1 MLPLSFLFE
10 VLVNQ
15 MGYSQ
20 STARSSSASRT
31 HRTTAPLKLRKGAG
45 RHYLVQ
51 SNLDQGTELT
61 LVKVHGSWA
70 HVYVHKIY
78 GWVPNIYLEPI
89 PAEFDEPVATQSDDD
104 HDERTLSR
112 YSLVETTHSTTATLN
127 LRKGSGTGYPV
138 LMVIDQGAKVRLLL
152 QQGLWSQIQ
161 CGKLHGWVPSMYLHE
176 LPARPAKGGL
186 MAVPNQRALT
196 TIGLNARRGPGDHYG
211 LARIL
216 QADTAVVIVARQG
229 AWRQIDRDGEQMW
242 IPASQLRTVY

>member
-1 MLPLSFLFE
+1 MR
-10 VLVNQ
+10 Q
-15 MGYSQ
+15 MGYLQ
-20 STARSSSASRT
+20 STASSSPVSRT
-31 HRTTAPLKLRKGAG
+31 HRTTATLKLRKGAG

-51 SNLDQGTELT
+51 STLPPSTELV
-61 LVKVHGSWA
+61 LVEVQGSWA
-70 HVYVHKIY
+70 HVYVQAIY

-89 PAEFDEPVATQSDDD
+89 PAVFDEPIVSGGHEPHEPTE
-104 HDERTLSR
+104 ERALSR
-112 YSLVETTHSTTATLN
+112 YALVETTHETTATLN

-138 LMVIDQGAKVRLLL
+138 LKVIDQGAKVKLLL

-161 CGKLHGWVPSMYLHE
+161 YGQLVGWVPSMYLHHM
-176 LPARPAKGGL
+176 PQQPAKTGL
-186 MAVPNQRALT
+186 IAVPNQRALT

-229 AWRQIDRDGEQMW
+229 AWRQIDRDGETMW